1 MKREGETA
9 ILETNEK
16 KDVKEKEIEI
26 YSETLEKDMRLKG
39 MGRERVFCPS
49 DRHAYLLTGALI
61 PWLSLPRP
69 SPSFQPI
76 FISIRKPRFST
87 VSLNSLYSE

>member
-1 MKREGETA
+1 MREGEKRQKQEA
-9 ILETNEK
+9 MGGRGGGK
-16 KDVKEKEIEI
+16 GRD
-26 YSETLEKDMRLKG
+26 EKD
-39 MGRERVFCPS
+39 
-49 DRHAYLLTGALI
+49 DRRAYLLTGALI

>member
-1 MKREGETA
+1 
-9 ILETNEK
+9 
-16 KDVKEKEIEI
+16 
-26 YSETLEKDMRLKG
+26 
-39 MGRERVFCPS
+39 MGRKDERVARDGVFSGP
-49 DRHAYLLTGALI
+49 DRGAYLLTGALI